1 MAKDERSNAAE
12 KGKGKADDVR
22 ELNGD
27 KKETK
32 ESKPPVNGKKD
43 EEQKNGTEPLYLPSN
58 SSCLELMD
66 LGMAEDLS
74 EEDQQL
80 KNELEMLVERLQVGD
95 TYSHLKHDVALRHTE
110 PKIIGTRHVPLQTRP
125 RIY

>member
-32 ESKPPVNGKKD
+32 ESKPLVNGRKD
-43 EEQKNGTEPLYLPSN
+43 EEPKNGMEPVYLPLSN
-58 SSCLELMD
+58 SS
-66 LGMAEDLS
+66 S
-74 EEDQQL
+74 
-80 KNELEMLVERLQVGD
+80 
-95 TYSHLKHDVALRHTE
+95 
-110 PKIIGTRHVPLQTRP
+110 
-125 RIY
+125 